1 MHIEDTADIAAP
13 PETVWR
19 LTTEVE
25 RWPELL
31 EAFTSLE
38 RLDAGPLAVGST
50 ARIKQPGQPP
60 RTWTVTEIEAPR
72 RFAWETHGLGMRMVA
87 THDLE
92 PTAAGCRNTLAI
104 DLSGPV
110 GAVIGAL
117 AGRRIASTIADENA
131 VFAAEAERARRA

>member
-1 MHIEDTADIAAP
+1 MHIEHVAQIAAP

-31 EAFTSLE
+31 DAITSLE
-38 RLDAGPLAVGST
+38 RLDSGPLAVGS
-50 ARIKQPGQPP
+50 RSKIKQPGQPL
-60 RTWTVTEIEAPR
+60 RTWTVTEISAPR
-72 RFAWETHGLGMRMVA
+72 RFVWETHGLGMRMVA
-87 THDLE
+87 THDIE
-92 PTAAGCRNTLAI
+92 PTDTGCRNTLAI

-131 VFAAEAERARRA
+131 VFTAEAERV